1 VPHQRHDAAQR
12 ERLFARSIMVTEDSI
27 GRQRKNGPISKGTRL
42 ANRMPKLGQHG

>member
-27 GRQRKNGPISKGTRL
+27 GRQRKNGPKSRGNRF
-42 ANRMPKLGQHG
+42 ASRMPKLDQQR